1 MEIPTLREET
11 ARRKVAQFR
20 SMMERRSLLTTGQR
34 DRLLE
39 QMQAFVDSLSTGN
52 VVLGGAGIG
61 LGAAVLPIIGI
72 ISGPVVGGVYGAYK
86 ARKLRRYRREVQ
98 DMIRQL
104 VL

>member
-39 QMQAFVDSLSTGN
+39 QMQAFIDSLSTGN